1 MEAELQEIQNF
12 LTQYPPFDSLSEE
25 VITRVA
31 QHVEISYVR
40 ENTPILNFGSTVEDL
55 YLIRSG
61 VVEIYRRT
69 GELYNRLDQ
78 GDIFGQMGLL
88 MNGKVRLPAKAI
100 SDTLLYCIPAEIFH
114 ELYDNEESFA
124 DFVEVEDN
132 ARLKQAISQNNEAND
147 LTTSKVKKLITRDAV
162 TINLTA
168 SIQETAK
175 LMCDE
180 HVSSVI
186 IIDEQQAVD
195 EENESNVVGIITD
208 RDLCT
213 RVLATGLSPENPI
226 SEAMSTELIS
236 LDHNA
241 YVYEAM
247 LTMLRYN
254 VHHLPVLKNKQP
266 IGIIE
271 VSDIIRY
278 ESQSSL
284 LLVNQ
289 IYNQQNI
296 EDLEELSKQVKD
308 CFVRLVHE
316 DANSHMVGSAMSVI
330 GRSFKQRIIELAEE
344 ELGKPPIPYCFLAL
358 GSMARDEQLIVT
370 DQDNAMILDDSYD
383 EKLHGEYFAQF
394 AEFICQGLAR
404 CGYKLCTG
412 DIMATNPTWRMTR
425 KQWEECFADW
435 IDNPNPKALLNS
447 SIFFDLDGV
456 HGRIKW
462 AESLNGF
469 IVRRARRNNH
479 FLACLARNAI
489 NRTPPLGFFQNF
501 VMEKDG
507 RHNNSINLKRRGTAP
522 LADLIRVH
530 ALAVGSRSQNSFE
543 RLDDILEAGILPKG
557 RAEDLRDAM
566 EYISMVRISHQA
578 IDVENE
584 IEPDNNI
591 EPENMSDFDR
601 RNLKDAFQILSSAQ
615 NFLKFRYQGHLVKS
629 RGNKN
634 TPSNKR
640 VPKGHQ

>member
-12 LTQYPPFDSLSEE
+12 LAQYPPFDNLSEE
-25 VITRVA
+25 KLTRVA
-31 QHVEISYVR
+31 QHTEISYVR
-40 ENTPILNFGSTVEDL
+40 EKTPIISFGDTIQDL
-55 YLIRSG
+55 YMIRSG
-61 VVEIYRRT
+61 VVEIFRRK

-88 MNGKVRLPAKAI
+88 MKGKVRLPATAI
-100 SDTLLYCIPAEIFH
+100 TDTLLYCIPAQIFH
-114 ELYDNEESFA
+114 ELYDSEETFA
-124 DFVEVEDN
+124 DFVDIEDN
-132 ARLKQAISQNNEAND
+132 ARLKQAISQTQEAND

-162 TINLTA
+162 TIDQTA
-168 SIQETAK
+168 TIQETAK
-175 LMCDE
+175 LMSDE
-180 HVSSVI
+180 HVSAIMVADLNQT
-186 IIDEQQAVD
+186 IDED
-195 EENESNVVGIITD
+195 NETNVVGIITD

-213 RVLATGLSPENPI
+213 RVLATGLSPDSPV

-254 VHHLPVLKNKQP
+254 VHHLPILKNKHP
-266 IGIIE
+266 IGVVE
-271 VSDIIRY
+271 VGDIVRY

-289 IYNQQNI
+289 IYNQQTI
-296 EDLEELSKQVKD
+296 EELEDLSKQVKD

-344 ELGKPPIPYCFLAL
+344 ELGAPPVPYCFLAL

-383 EKLHGEYFAQF
+383 EAEHGEYFEKF
-394 AEFICQGLAR
+394 AEFVCQGLAR

-412 DIMATNPTWRMTR
+412 DIMATNPMWRMTR

-456 HGRIKW
+456 HGRVKW

-530 ALAVGSRSQNSFE
+530 ALAIGSRSQNSFE
-543 RLDDILEAGILPKG
+543 RLDDMIEAGSLPKG

-566 EYISMVRISHQA
+566 EYISMVRIRHQA

-591 EPENMSDFDR
+591 EPEHMTDFDR
-601 RNLKDAFQILSSAQ
+601 RNLKDAFQILSNAQ

-629 RGNKN
+629 RSTRASANQLI
-634 TPSNKR
+634 
-640 VPKGHQ
+640 PKGHK